1 MGLKK
6 SYSAGTVCASQ
17 AGEQEQNYVPI
28 SLLVRCSEQT
38 KDDDDDD
45 VLEGCIIHPLYS
57 GKTQAMMY
65 NLIILESTI
74 EKWIHLVMILLT
86 WLSFTGRGKGSDQ

>member
-6 SYSAGTVCASQ
+6 SYSAGAMRASQ

-28 SLLVRCSEQT
+28 SLLVRRSEQT

-45 VLEGCIIHPLYS
+45 DVWR
-57 GKTQAMMY
+57 AA
-65 NLIILESTI
+65 
-74 EKWIHLVMILLT
+74 
-86 WLSFTGRGKGSDQ
+86 